1 MVSTVD
7 TVAATVEEI
16 RDSLNRS
23 IYVDSIQMDK
33 INTKYNYILLESI
46 SQGMSLSDQRERET
60 IIGSNFVIL
69 PLYTY
74 YYLVYLY

>member
-1 MVSTVD
+1 
-7 TVAATVEEI
+7 
-16 RDSLNRS
+16 
-23 IYVDSIQMDK
+23 MDK

-46 SQGMSLSDQRERET
+46 SQGMSLSDQRET

-74 YYLVYLY
+74 YYLVYYTSFNILLCTIVHTAIVCC